1 MFKDKD
7 GKFCLAKTAFAA
19 TLLVMLYNMAMEPET
34 FNYRDAAMFLGAV
47 GAVYW
52 GRNNSK
58 DMARTTQL
66 SDANNRV
73 RHDI

>member
-19 TLLVMLYNMAMEPET
+19 TLSVMLYNMAIDPT
-34 FNYRDAAMFLGAV
+34 NFNYQGAAMFLGAV

-52 GRNNSK
+52 GRNKSK
-58 DMARTTQL
+58 D
-66 SDANNRV
+66 DNRGTS
-73 RHDI
+73 